1 MYSKEDFMFN
11 ATSPVET
18 YLLYHTLVSCA
29 YHAPCE
35 LCVSCSVWNVQY
47 ERSTLLDFFIF
58 ITKLCCMFVACAL
71 CNSTIVKLFVFACFS
86 CLSGLVFYK
95 LVIVAWVVCCSP
107 QIYRVFVK
115 VCKVLACF
123 GFITH
128 QKFGWRSIA
137 QLLSLVC

>member
-1 MYSKEDFMFN
+1 
-11 ATSPVET
+11 
-18 YLLYHTLVSCA
+18 
-29 YHAPCE
+29 
-35 LCVSCSVWNVQY
+35 
-47 ERSTLLDFFIF
+47 
-58 ITKLCCMFVACAL
+58 MFVACAF

-86 CLSGLVFYK
+86 CLSSLVFYK

-115 VCKVLACF
+115 VCKVLACS
-123 GFITH
+123 GLITH